1 MDFCPH
7 HQRTAWLIISH
18 RTHLISRMYTIVCM
32 LNMKSQRSDGCM
44 PLSKVS
50 GSLLP
55 NAYLSEFT
63 LLHIARQ
70 LRQEYIPSLSGQLV
84 SDLLGENSSKLTAGK
99 SVSLFPLL
107 ERSLFP
113 FLCFGN
119 FLATFPCQ
127 WPSKSLQNPY
137 ALQRSKHLPSA
148 PHQERFADLWY

>member
-18 RTHLISRMYTIVCM
+18 RTLLISRMYTIVCM
-32 LNMKSQRSDGCM
+32 LNM

-55 NAYLSEFT
+55 NAYLSEFM

-70 LRQEYIPSLSGQLV
+70 LRQEHIPSLSGQLV

-99 SVSLFPLL
+99 SVSLFPFM

-113 FLCFGN
+113 FLCIGN

-127 WPSKSLQNPY
+127 WPSKSLQSPY